1 MVSLRVLLDT
11 SSYDRYLAT
20 IDFDRLVRAVETRR
34 AIIYGFKIVRDE
46 LRAVPTTKK
55 IGTKSLRMEI
65 LRTYDQLI
73 GEHFYPN
80 TAIIEQLATEYYQEY
95 RGNETSN
102 EMRNDF
108 QIVACATIHQLDILV
123 TQDRRTMISEDA
135 RRAYE
140 IANRKNKLETPA
152 FLSVEIFNKLL

>member
-1 MVSLRVLLDT
+1 
-11 SSYDRYLAT
+11 
-20 IDFDRLVRAVETRR
+20 
-34 AIIYGFKIVRDE
+34 
-46 LRAVPTTKK
+46 
-55 IGTKSLRMEI
+55 
-65 LRTYDQLI
+65 
-73 GEHFYPN
+73 
-80 TAIIEQLATEYYQEY
+80 
-95 RGNETSN
+95 
-102 EMRNDF
+102 MRNDF